1 MDELVGQYEAR
12 LARWPEDVEAHLG
25 LSHVLAERGEL
36 RGASSHALKAARL
49 HGAAGRYEEA
59 VEACQRSLRCQPDH
73 MEAALFLTTLYA
85 RRPVAR
91 VVEVIAPAPALEP
104 APLILLETADAVE
117 ELSDRELDQMSSDL
131 SLEEERELQHLD
143 EEELL
148 SQEIEVIRPEDVLDV
163 IDASEDAFYRGAR
176 PVATSVTRDMKA
188 LHDPPTVPG
197 YNRDVARWRTSVT
210 GDWEAMGPLEP
221 LEPVEPIEGLVV
233 EPIEGQDPEGPPK
246 DSGNF
251 GAIADLIHDSL
262 NAHFQPPSGSQG
274 SSDEG
279 FERPDFFEPPVPG
292 WSRAG
297 KHPRSPEAVL
307 APAPP
312 MSDLE
317 ALWLPDSME
326 EAREVLAAQEAAL
339 AAAELPT
346 GGADAEQGL
355 DPALARC
362 AFVQELGDRAR
373 RCAQGELV
381 LREGVP
387 HHSLFFVQSGELSFE
402 RRTEAG
408 PQKLATLKPGDMFG
422 EFELL
427 LRCAPRVQ
435 VRAARETTLLEV
447 TERVLTEMSVLE
459 MDLWDKLWA
468 FYHARLVDSF
478 LRYSSLFQTLSEPER
493 AELQRAFVPMTER
506 ERAMLIRQGE
516 PGAGLYL
523 ISSGEVSIT
532 HQLGARKST
541 VASLHEG
548 HFFCSL
554 SASEEVLAPSDANPA
569 SVEARTD
576 VRLLV
581 LPRALLLA
589 KMEAHAAIR
598 EALGRLVSCRQ
609 IVIGKTHYAR
619 MGIPG

>member
-1 MDELVGQYEAR
+1 
-12 LARWPEDVEAHLG
+12 
-25 LSHVLAERGEL
+25 
-36 RGASSHALKAARL
+36 
-49 HGAAGRYEEA
+49 
-59 VEACQRSLRCQPDH
+59 
-73 MEAALFLTTLYA
+73 
-85 RRPVAR
+85 
-91 VVEVIAPAPALEP
+91 
-104 APLILLETADAVE
+104 
-117 ELSDRELDQMSSDL
+117 
-131 SLEEERELQHLD
+131 
-143 EEELL
+143 
-148 SQEIEVIRPEDVLDV
+148 
-163 IDASEDAFYRGAR
+163 
-176 PVATSVTRDMKA
+176 
-188 LHDPPTVPG
+188 
-197 YNRDVARWRTSVT
+197 
-210 GDWEAMGPLEP
+210 
-221 LEPVEPIEGLVV
+221 
-233 EPIEGQDPEGPPK
+233 
-246 DSGNF
+246 
-251 GAIADLIHDSL
+251 
-262 NAHFQPPSGSQG
+262 
-274 SSDEG
+274 
-279 FERPDFFEPPVPG
+279 
-292 WSRAG
+292 
-297 KHPRSPEAVL
+297 
-307 APAPP
+307 

-339 AAAELPT
+339 AAELPT
-346 GGADAEQGL
+346 GGADDEQGL

-362 AFVQELGDRAR
+362 AFVQELGEKARLVLGRRVRAR

-459 MDLWDKLWA
+459 MDLWDKLWT

-478 LRYSSLFQTLSEPER
+478 LRHSSLFQTLPEPER

-541 VASLHEG
+541 VTSLHEG

-554 SASEEVLAPSDANPA
+554 SASEEVVGPNDANPA